1 MTTRALQPGGLD
13 LLFQS
18 IGKTLLLRHDGADDD
33 GGEIGIARQQPAH
46 RLDEHIRALLRAHPA
61 EAADRVT
68 ARQFRFGKCRRAI
81 GRRCVAIGIDAM
93 HHHGRFAL
101 EKRG

>member
-1 MTTRALQPGGLD
+1 MTTRAQPGGLD
-13 LLFQS
+13 LLFQP

-33 GGEIGIARQQPAH
+33 ACEIGIARQQPAH
-46 RLDEHIRALLRAHPA
+46 RLDEHIRTLLRAHPA

-68 ARQFRFGKCRRAI
+68 AGQFRFGKCRRAI
-81 GRRCVAIGIDAM
+81 GRRCVTIGVDAM
-93 HHHGRFAL
+93 HHHGCLAL